1 MKGRSM
7 DSEEYRRL
15 YAAFAALAQQS
26 NVPDVRARWIALAR
40 ASSDLAKDP
49 LKLPVWSGE
58 DEENAHAASALKLL
72 ARLQNC

>member
-1 MKGRSM
+1 M

-15 YAAFAALAQQS
+15 HTAFAALAEQS
-26 NVPDVRARWIALAR
+26 NSPDVRARWIALAR

-72 ARLQNC
+72 ARLQSC